1 MESRPAHMLTVTFRT
16 PGSSEE
22 IPELCDD
29 AADVLAFT
37 AVQVVRCDVGAISEP
52 DATTLDAVAR
62 LALVARRMGARV
74 ELFDACPSLVDIVDL
89 AGLADVIEVKARSG
103 VEVGRQP
110 EQGEQGVGVE
120 EEVELDDL
128 AP

>member
-1 MESRPAHMLTVTFRT
+1 MLTVTFRT

-22 IPELCDD
+22 IPELCAD

-37 AVQVVRCDVGAISEP
+37 AVRIVRCDVGAVTEP
-52 DATTLDAVAR
+52 DAITLDAVAR
-62 LALVARRMGARV
+62 LALEARRMGARV
-74 ELFDACPSLVDIVDL
+74 ELFDACPSLVDIVEL
-89 AGLADVIEVKARSG
+89 AGLADVIAVRTRSG
-103 VEVGRQP
+103 VEMGREP
-110 EQGEQGVGVE
+110 EQREQRVGVE